1 MGFRILHNKEP
12 HFLAIISI
20 NKQFL
25 QLVQGKIV
33 MYNNSRAC
41 CFGSSLQRKVC
52 AIRARGGIPPTI
64 IYNIIKERLYMKVFM
79 DKDFLLE
86 TPTAQHLYH
95 DYSAKLPIVDYHCHI
110 PPQEI
115 YEDRR
120 FENIAQVWLGGHQ
133 VLADGSDYYFGDHYK
148 WRVMRSNGVPEEYIT
163 GDKPDRERFQKFAE
177 SLEMA
182 IGNPMYT
189 WCHLELKKYFG
200 YEGVL
205 NGETAEEVWN
215 LCNDKLQHDPKLTVR
230 GLIEQS
236 NVAMVGTTDDP
247 IDSLEWHKKIK
258 EDPTIKVVV
267 APSFRP
273 DKALNIRKEGFADYI
288 HKLEK
293 VVGRK
298 FACANCVVSALEERL
313 KFFVEMGCRASDHGL
328 DYIPFAETNAEKA
341 TAAFKKA
348 MAGETLTKEEGDE
361 YTTYL
366 LLKLGALYKK
376 HNVVM
381 QMHYSCLRNV
391 NDKMY
396 RKLGPDTGFDMIAVT
411 DCSAT
416 ISSLLSALTKEDACP
431 KVILYSLNPADFDM
445 LGTILGAFQDDEI
458 PGKIQLGSAWWFCD
472 TDDGMYQQMKTL
484 ARLGLL
490 GNFIGMLTDSRSFLS
505 YTRHELFRRLMC
517 NLIGGWVENGQYP
530 NDDKALK
537 QIVEGISYYNAK
549 RYFNL

>member
-1 MGFRILHNKEP
+1 
-12 HFLAIISI
+12 
-20 NKQFL
+20 
-25 QLVQGKIV
+25 
-33 MYNNSRAC
+33 
-41 CFGSSLQRKVC
+41 
-52 AIRARGGIPPTI
+52 
-64 IYNIIKERLYMKVFM
+64 MKAFM
-79 DKDFLLE
+79 DKEFMLQS
-86 TPTAQHLYH
+86 PTAQHLYH
-95 DYSAKLPIVDYHCHI
+95 AYAEDMPICDYHCHI
-110 PPQEI
+110 PPREI
-115 YEDRR
+115 YENRR
-120 FENIAQVWLGGHQ
+120 FDNIAQVWLGGRNP
-133 VLADGSDYYFGDHYK
+133 DGSYFGDHYK

-177 SLEMA
+177 ALPMA
-182 IGNPMYT
+182 IGNPMYHWT
-189 WCHLELKKYFG
+189 NLELHTFFG
-200 YEGVL
+200 YDGVL
-205 NGETAEEVWN
+205 NGDTAEEVWN

-236 NVAMVGTTDDP
+236 NVAFIGTTDDP
-247 IDSLEWHKKIK
+247 IDDLYWHKKIK
-258 EDPTIKVVV
+258 EDPTIKFTV

-273 DKALNIRKEGFADYI
+273 DKAININKPGFAEYMG
-288 HKLEK
+288 KLAAAVGKEK
-293 VVGRK
+293 L
-298 FACANCVVSALEERL
+298 ACINCVTSALTDRIE
-313 KFFVEMGCRASDHGL
+313 FFAEMGCRASDHGL

-517 NLIGGWVENGQYP
+517 NLIGNWVENGQYP
-530 NDDKALK
+530 NDEKTLQK
-537 QIVEGISYYNAK
+537 IVEGISYYNTK